1 MTTRRRNPA
10 VTLAALMCIALL
22 PIPGLAAPMTYTI
35 DPDHTHPV
43 FETDHLDGLSVWR
56 GLFAKTSGQII
67 LDKTAQVGS
76 VDITVD
82 PASVETGQDQLD
94 KVIAGPEFLDAAHY
108 PAVHYSGKLA
118 GFVKGTPTKV
128 TGELTLHGITRPL
141 TLKILSFKCMPHPVF
156 KREVCGAD
164 ALAQFDR
171 DDFGIDMGKQY
182 GFRMQTT
189 LRIQVEAIAIK

>member
-1 MTTRRRNPA
+1 MTTRRRNSA
-10 VTLAALMCIALL
+10 VTLVALL
-22 PIPGLAAPMTYTI
+22 CATLLPVPGLAVPMTYQV

-43 FETDHLDGLSVWR
+43 FEADHLAGLSVWR
-56 GLFAKTSGQII
+56 GLFAKTGGEII
-67 LDKTAQVGS
+67 LDRTAQTGS

-82 PASVETGQDQLD
+82 PASVETGMDQLD

-118 GFVKGTPTKV
+118 GFVRGAPTEV

-141 TLKILSFKCMPHPVF
+141 TLKILSFKCMPHPVL

-164 ALAQFDR
+164 ALTQFDR
-171 DDFGIDMGKQY
+171 ADFGIDMGKQY